1 MLGLLVHPGN
11 CNHSPLDYLLGY
23 CCVPVTI
30 ASGHKAG
37 IQQPCSENTPL
48 MLHSC
53 SNSNLGCVCC
63 FIPALPAGKLRHGG
77 EMWLPG
83 AAGAEPSTDL
93 PQWGLQRE
101 GTAWDFWDI
110 WVLLLSLRRD
120 NWAFLGS
127 SFQLSWVLLAGTL
140 WVQHPGAKPSLTAFP
155 LYLGQKI
162 PPCEHLLPGAVTL
175 CAPVTSLL
183 ALGGLFAVR
192 TPGCCFP
199 GEFWLQT
206 GRGCPWLA
214 WAELFRTLGPQ
225 PGSLSWWFFISRQS

>member
-53 SNSNLGCVCC
+53 SNSNLGGVCC
-63 FIPALPAGKLRHGG
+63 FIPALPAGKLRHGV
-77 EMWLPG
+77 EMWFPG

-110 WVLLLSLRRD
+110 WVLPLSFRRD
-120 NWAFLGS
+120 NWAFLALPFS
-127 SFQLSWVLLAGTL
+127 SRGCCWLGHLGPTSWSKTLPHSLS
-140 WVQHPGAKPSLTAFP
+140 P
-155 LYLGQKI
+155 
-162 PPCEHLLPGAVTL
+162 LPGAEN
-175 CAPVTSLL
+175 
-183 ALGGLFAVR
+183 
-192 TPGCCFP
+192 TP
-199 GEFWLQT
+199 L
-206 GRGCPWLA
+206 
-214 WAELFRTLGPQ
+214 
-225 PGSLSWWFFISRQS
+225 